1 MYEFVNVNPCKKR
14 LGDCAVR
21 ALSLAL
27 NQSWYRTAIDLCI
40 EGLIQCDMQDSNAV
54 WGAYLLSKG
63 FKKYPILDTS
73 GYSSSPAPEPVKETV
88 DYYSDTEFGQLVQD
102 KPIKDVMSVM
112 DELISVLS
120 AIQPRLYNGVM
131 RKLNEI

>member
-21 ALSLAL
+21 AISLAL

-63 FKKYPILDTS
+63 FKKYPILDTMTFEEFAATHS
-73 GYSSSPAPEPVKETV
+73 KGLYVVGTGSHVAVIRDGILLDNWDSSDEQVS
-88 DYYSDTEFGQLVQD
+88 YYFVRE
-102 KPIKDVMSVM
+102 
-112 DELISVLS
+112 
-120 AIQPRLYNGVM
+120 
-131 RKLNEI
+131 